1 MYIAEAHA
9 DDEWQME
16 SNRKDQVVLKQPR
29 VLAERQDAAEI
40 LVDRLKYRMP
50 VAIDAMD
57 NRADQA
63 YAAWPERIY
72 IVGAGG
78 RILYK
83 GGMGP
88 FGFMP
93 EEAGQ
98 KLSAVLA
105 RPAPANAGG

>member
-1 MYIAEAHA
+1 
-9 DDEWQME
+9 ME
-16 SNRKDQVVLKQPR
+16 SNRTDKVVINQPR
-29 VLAERQDAAEI
+29 HSQERQDAARI

-57 NRADQA
+57 NRADEA
-63 YAAWPERIY
+63 FAAWPERIY

-88 FGFMP
+88 FGFLP

-98 KLSAVLA
+98 KLSEALREPVPS
-105 RPAPANAGG
+105 RAGG